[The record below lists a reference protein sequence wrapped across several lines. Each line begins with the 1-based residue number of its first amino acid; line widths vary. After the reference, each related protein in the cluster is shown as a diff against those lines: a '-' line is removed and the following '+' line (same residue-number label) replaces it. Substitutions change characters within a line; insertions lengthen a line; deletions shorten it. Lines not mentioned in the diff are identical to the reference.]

1 MKFLVASS
9 TMTEEQARD
18 LAIANGCGGYYMTI
32 PPVWKDQSV
41 AEEWTFPCVVTMS
54 DEGTVASWAP
64 V

>member
-1 MKFLVASS
+1 
-9 TMTEEQARD
+9 MTEEQARD